1 MASSIPTNYVLGQSE
16 YEYERLTLQA
26 RVIGPFTEKF
36 LRMAGVG
43 PGMRVLEL
51 GSGMGDVALLAADIV
66 GPGGGV
72 LGLDRDATGL
82 ENAGERVRQQGC
94 SSWVS
99 FQASNLD
106 EFDTADRFD
115 AIVGRYILLYQHDP
129 GATIR
134 HLSRFLKPGGI
145 VVFHELDFTD
155 PHSSDPP
162 CAFWD
167 QIYALLSEAFRRA
180 GNPPDYGRRVAKAFL
195 DAGLPF
201 PTILAESVAGGGRG
215 SYLYP
220 WIANTLIS
228 VTPRLEEMG
237 LALPDGVTAD
247 ETLAKRLEEEV
258 VAAGSQILGPIQFGA
273 WTRKPLDTAKAS
285 NKSLQPTAS
294 RRTT

>member
-1 MASSIPTNYVLGQSE
+1 MTSSIPPNYVLGQSL

-26 RVIGPFTEKF
+26 KVLRPFTEKF
-36 LRMAGVG
+36 FTMAGIG
-43 PGMRVLEL
+43 PGMRVLEV
-51 GSGMGDVALLAADIV
+51 GSGMGDVALLVGEIV
-66 GPGGGV
+66 GPGGRV
-72 LGLDRDATGL
+72 LGVDRDATGL
-82 ENAGERVRQQGC
+82 ENARERTLQEGC

-106 EFDTADRFD
+106 EFNTADQFD

-134 HLSRFLKPGGI
+134 HLLKFLKPGGI

-155 PHSSDPP
+155 PRSSDPP

-167 QIYALLSEAFRRA
+167 EIYALLSEAFRRA
-180 GNPPDYGRRVAKAFL
+180 GNPPDYGRRMAKAFL
-195 DAGLPF
+195 EAGLPF
-201 PTILAESVAGGGRG
+201 PTVLAESLAGGGRG
-215 SYLYP
+215 SYLYR

-228 VTPRLEEMG
+228 VSPRLKQMG

-258 VAAGSQILGPIQFGA
+258 VATGSQILGPIQFGA
-273 WTRKPLDTAKAS
+273 WTRKPST
-285 NKSLQPTAS
+285 
-294 RRTT
+294 

>member
-1 MASSIPTNYVLGQSE
+1 MTSSIPPNYVLGQSL

-26 RVIGPFTEKF
+26 KVLRPFTEKF
-36 LRMAGVG
+36 FTMAGIG
-43 PGMRVLEL
+43 PGMRVLEV
-51 GSGMGDVALLAADIV
+51 GSGMGDVALLVAEIV
-66 GPGGGV
+66 GPGGRV
-72 LGLDRDATGL
+72 LGVDRDATGL
-82 ENAGERVRQQGC
+82 ENARERTLQEGC

-106 EFDTADRFD
+106 EFNTADQFD

-134 HLSRFLKPGGI
+134 HLLKFLKPGGI
-145 VVFHELDFTD
+145 VVFHELDFTH

-167 QIYALLSEAFRRA
+167 EIYALLSEAFRRA
-180 GNPPDYGRRVAKAFL
+180 GNPPDYGRRMAKAFL
-195 DAGLPF
+195 EAGLPF
-201 PTILAESVAGGGRG
+201 PTVLAESLAGGGRG
-215 SYLYP
+215 SYLYR

-228 VTPRLEEMG
+228 VSPRLKQMG

-258 VAAGSQILGPIQFGA
+258 VATRSQILGPIQFGA
-273 WTRKPLDTAKAS
+273 WMRKPST
-285 NKSLQPTAS
+285 
-294 RRTT
+294 